1 MSMNIGKR
9 RYHIIDPNSTPA
21 NGVISFGSSG
31 NTNITFNIA
40 QDENSFLDGKSVK
53 ICFKLVIRDG
63 TTNAENNAG
72 QCRLSMGV
80 GAHGLFGQVDCF
92 SYENN
97 ANISSAR
104 SYNRLCS
111 TIIGN
116 GMADEN
122 DVVYSQSHAGL
133 GISEDYMSSAVG
145 IYGATNPS
153 QEDFQSYCIRPLV
166 GSVLGTKYYLGSTVS
181 GGIGGV
187 KLNLILQPDS
197 NAITNLASP
206 TSTEYIYELSEVK
219 CLYSTIIGSPQE
231 VSALRLKSDFSNKY
245 SEFVRTNE
253 NRQPSRDEIE
263 QNFNRVSEA
272 QQGQPAVYKYRD
284 FNSFLNTVQS
294 DNHNI
299 SLNIGTKKTSSVF
312 INFVTS
318 DEINSTALDS
328 DGNRSRP
335 ILDSG
340 DDQVPFKSVSFT
352 KGSELYPAKF
362 LQNSNADEN
371 YTDETTQ
378 DYSNE
383 RQAVTRKYLL
393 DSVVPYYENEYQRS
407 SVSNSL
413 HQDQYAIG
421 VNDSQVDGQFGIGS
435 GQNSVV
441 NGNADYMFQ
450 PLGVSINTK
459 NLGTFQ
465 NTSAFVFSHYTG
477 EVNVNNGVVAVSV

>member
-1 MSMNIGKR
+1 MNVGKR
-9 RYHIIDPNSTPA
+9 RYHIIDPNSVPA
-21 NGVISFGSSG
+21 SGVISFGSSG
-31 NTNITFNIA
+31 STNITFNIS
-40 QDENSFLDGKSVK
+40 QQEDCFLDGKSVK
-53 ICFKLVIRDG
+53 VCIKLVIRDG
-63 TTNAENNAG
+63 TTNAETSAG
-72 QCRLSMGV
+72 QCRLSMGI
-80 GAHGLFGQVDCF
+80 GTHGLFGQIDVF

-97 ANISSAR
+97 ANISSSR

-116 GMADEN
+116 GMADQN

-145 IYGATNPS
+145 IYSAATPS
-153 QEDFQSYCIRPLV
+153 SDDFQSYCIRPLV
-166 GSVLGTKYYLGSTVS
+166 GSIIGTKYYMGTTVS
-181 GGIGGV
+181 GGIGGI
-187 KLNLILQPDS
+187 KLNLFLQNSS
-197 NAITNLASP
+197 NSITNLSAP

-219 CLYSTIIGSPQE
+219 CLYSTIIGTPQE
-231 VSALRLKSDFSNKY
+231 ISALRLKSDFSNKY

-253 NRQPSRDEIE
+253 NRQASRDEIE

-299 SLNIGTKKTSSVF
+299 SLNIGTKKTSSIF
-312 INFVTS
+312 ANFVGSS
-318 DEINSTALDS
+318 DINSTTLDD
-328 DGNRSRP
+328 DGNRSMP
-335 ILDSG
+335 ILDTGG
-340 DDQVPFKSVSFT
+340 DEVPYKSVSFT

-362 LQNSNADEN
+362 LQNTNADEN

-383 RQAVTRKYLL
+383 RDAVTKKYLL
-393 DSVVPYYENEYQRS
+393 DSVVPYYENEYQRG

-413 HQDQYAIG
+413 HQDQYSIG
-421 VNDSQVDGQFGIGS
+421 VNDSEVDGVFGIGS

-450 PLGVSINTK
+450 PLGISINSE
-459 NLGTFQ
+459 NLGTFE
-465 NTSAFVFSHYTG
+465 NTSAFIFSHYTG
-477 EVNVNNGVVAVSV
+477 EVNVNNGVVNVSV

>member
-9 RYHIIDPNSTPA
+9 RYHIIDPNSTPS

-40 QDENSFLDGKSVK
+40 QDDNAFLDGKSVK
-53 ICFKLVIRDG
+53 VCFKLVIRDG
-63 TTNAENNAG
+63 TTNAEDSAG
-72 QCRLSMGV
+72 QVRLSLGT
-80 GAHGLFGQVDCF
+80 GAHGLFGQIDAF

-97 ANISSAR
+97 ANISSSR

-116 GMADEN
+116 GMADQN

-133 GISEDYMSSAVG
+133 GMSEDYMSSAVG
-145 IYGATNPS
+145 IYSGTTPAS
-153 QEDFQSYCIRPLV
+153 ADFQSYCIRPLV
-166 GSVLGTKYYLGSTVS
+166 GSILGTKYYLGSTVA

-197 NAITNLASP
+197 NALTNLASP
-206 TSTEYIYELSEVK
+206 TASEYIYELSEVK
-219 CLYSTIIGSPQE
+219 CLYSTIIGSPEE

-253 NRQPSRDEIE
+253 NRQASRDEIE
-263 QNFNRVSEA
+263 QNFSRVSQQ

-312 INFVTS
+312 VNFVGSS
-318 DEINSTALDS
+318 DINSTTLDD
-328 DGNRSRP
+328 DGNVSMP
-335 ILDSG
+335 ILDTGG
-340 DDQVPFKSVSFT
+340 DEVPYKSVSFT

-362 LQNSNADEN
+362 LQNTNADEN

-383 RQAVTRKYLL
+383 RSAVTKKYLL
-393 DSVVPYYENEYQRS
+393 DSVVPYYENEYQRG

-421 VNDSQVDGQFGIGS
+421 VNDSEVDGVFGIGS

-450 PLGVSINTK
+450 PLGVNINTE
-459 NLGTFQ
+459 NLGTFA
-465 NTSAFVFSHYTG
+465 NTSAFIFSHYTG
-477 EVNVNNGVVAVSV
+477 EVSVNNGVVAVSV